1 MIEGDNRELFLV
13 HTIEFEVTMFGRL
26 LLLLFAFLWLS
37 GSVSVAQ
44 EPHYIGAGDCASSN
58 CHGATS
64 PASESESRIWGNEYA
79 IWSVRDKHSQAYSV
93 LGNERSKRMAEILGL
108 GDPKTA
114 QRCLYCHAVGS
125 TSRFMSDGVACEA
138 CHGPAE
144 KWLGPHTAADNTH
157 EGNVALGMLDTK
169 KLDVRAQ
176 GAWTAMS
183 AKGTRRSG
191 TN

>member
-1 MIEGDNRELFLV
+1 
-13 HTIEFEVTMFGRL
+13 
-26 LLLLFAFLWLS
+26 
-37 GSVSVAQ
+37 
-44 EPHYIGAGDCASSN
+44 
-58 CHGATS
+58 
-64 PASESESRIWGNEYA
+64 
-79 IWSVRDKHSQAYSV
+79 
-93 LGNERSKRMAEILGL
+93 
-108 GDPKTA
+108 
-114 QRCLYCHAVGS
+114 
-125 TSRFMSDGVACEA
+125 MSDGVACEA